1 MIPPPPGVNLALGK
15 PADQSSVG
23 GPSRGRAATEA
34 AAGAVNGRITGAPQM
49 HTETERCPW
58 WSVDLQL
65 HARIRE
71 IRIFDGAA
79 PTDCIASGLRHFFVE
94 VSADGG
100 RWDMVHAKVDDTVVS
115 GADGSPLIVVP
126 DEHTPAR
133 FVRIAS
139 VDEGALH
146 LDQVEVYGDPVG
158 PAVVAAP
165 PPVIHAGRAAPVV
178 HVEPRGGFGNQMV
191 QYMVAAAL
199 AARVPGCLL
208 SNVDLPRWNVK
219 HPPLEPG
226 NGPVLRIRPLE
237 MRLEVEKLAEQ
248 LGSGALARV
257 EIDSVVRHIGNF
269 PAREMAAG
277 LFRVPPGHPDAF
289 SGYGADHLV
298 INLRGAEVYHAPH
311 PDQTLIPAGFYEELI
326 ARTGLKPVFMG
337 QVGDNRYVDDLRRR
351 FSDAEFMPSRGP
363 AGDFEIVRRSRN
375 IVVSVSVFSWLA
387 AWLSDAERVFLPM
400 SGFLNPFQAPEV
412 DLLPRNDGR
421 YQFHLFPVNYAVP
434 ARDYAPAHRA
444 VDGCWRMVTPAMI
457 EELRARRPRFGDAT
471 AAVEAEFDEA
481 YYLAQNVGVA
491 GAVERGVFAS
501 GLDHYRRFGA
511 LERRNPFP
519 FDRAWYSRAY
529 SIAAIETG
537 QGDHADLFQHY
548 LAVGRDRGYL
558 PVPPQPAPWEERAA
572 RPLERARAAEA

>member
-248 LGSGALARV
+248 LGSGRWRGSRSTASSAT
-257 EIDSVVRHIGNF
+257 S
-269 PAREMAAG
+269 AT
-277 LFRVPPGHPDAF
+277 FRRGRWPPGCFGFLPDTPTLSA
-289 SGYGADHLV
+289 AT
-298 INLRGAEVYHAPH
+298 APIISSSTCAA
-311 PDQTLIPAGFYEELI
+311 PRCTTRRI
-326 ARTGLKPVFMG
+326 RT
-337 QVGDNRYVDDLRRR
+337 
-351 FSDAEFMPSRGP
+351 
-363 AGDFEIVRRSRN
+363 RRSSPP
-375 IVVSVSVFSWLA
+375 VSMRS
-387 AWLSDAERVFLPM
+387 
-400 SGFLNPFQAPEV
+400 
-412 DLLPRNDGR
+412 
-421 YQFHLFPVNYAVP
+421 
-434 ARDYAPAHRA
+434 
-444 VDGCWRMVTPAMI
+444 
-457 EELRARRPRFGDAT
+457 
-471 AAVEAEFDEA
+471 
-481 YYLAQNVGVA
+481 
-491 GAVERGVFAS
+491 
-501 GLDHYRRFGA
+501 
-511 LERRNPFP
+511 
-519 FDRAWYSRAY
+519 
-529 SIAAIETG
+529 
-537 QGDHADLFQHY
+537 
-548 LAVGRDRGYL
+548 
-558 PVPPQPAPWEERAA
+558 
-572 RPLERARAAEA
+572 